1 VFSVCGIIGALL
13 SNGQVAPLIRQ
24 SLKRLEYRGYD
35 SSGIATVEA
44 GRIYVKKDKGKI
56 DDIHRRLNFDALPG
70 LIGIGH
76 TRWATH
82 GPPSRSNAHPHI
94 DCQSRIAVV
103 HNGIIENYQ
112 ELRESLVDQGHH
124 FLSETDTEVIP
135 HLIEEAM
142 STTKELDQAVASVLP
157 KMEGSYAIAV
167 LDTSGNSL
175 VCARKESPL
184 LLGLGENGFFCASDV
199 PAFLP
204 MTRQVIVLEDGEVA
218 CLTSQG
224 VAIYKLQSKG
234 TLLKLP
240 PKPPTTVQW
249 TLDMAEKG
257 GYPHFMLKE
266 IHEQPRAL
274 RDTLRIRKEELENF
288 AEILNSHRTIC
299 ALAAG
304 TSYHATLAS
313 RYMFSQISGRF
324 MHSVVASEG
333 PEIIGTS
340 LGDDAVILA
349 VSQSGE
355 TIDTIHAIKGLKQ
368 QGCTVLAITNTVD
381 SSITRLADS
390 VIYTQAGP
398 EIGVAATKTFVT
410 QLACLASLS
419 ICLGEVTG
427 KQQHGE
433 AHHLFEELYQFPR
446 LLQSIIRNQE
456 SLVKETAQLYVAKP
470 SFFFLGRGIS
480 RATAM
485 EGALK
490 IKELAYVHAEGYP
503 AGESKHGP
511 IALIEEGFPV
521 VFVAPNDTTRRYI
534 LGNVME
540 MKSRLA
546 QIITLCSRDDT
557 RLAELSDRVIQMPP
571 NLPNPFSPIGYVVPL
586 QFLAYYAAIQRGYN
600 PDQPRN
606 LAKAVTVL

>member
-1 VFSVCGIIGALL
+1 MCGIIGAVLIR
-13 SNGQVAPLIRQ
+13 GQVAPLIRQ

-35 SSGIATVEA
+35 SSGIATVEE
-44 GRIYVKKDKGKI
+44 GRIYIKKDKGKI
-56 DDIHRRLNFDALPG
+56 DDIHRRLNFDLLPG
-70 LIGIGH
+70 VIGIGH

-94 DCQSRIAVV
+94 DCNNRIAVV

-112 ELRESLVDQGHH
+112 ELRESLVDRGHS

-135 HLIEEAM
+135 HLIEEALQ
-142 STTKELDQAVASVLP
+142 TTKGLDQAVGKILP
-157 KMEGSYAIAV
+157 KIEGSYAIAV
-167 LDTSGNSL
+167 LDTSGTSL

-184 LLGLGENGFFCASDV
+184 LLGLSNDGFYCASDV

-204 MTRQVIVLEDGEVA
+204 MTRQIIVLEDEEIA
-218 CLTSQG
+218 CLTTQG
-224 VAIYKLQSKG
+224 ATLYQLSPKGKLF
-234 TLLKLP
+234 KLP
-240 PKPPTTVQW
+240 PKSPTTVQW

-266 IHEQPRAL
+266 IHEQPRVL
-274 RDTLRIRKEELENF
+274 RDTLRIKKAELQKF
-288 AEILNSHRTIC
+288 AEVMNNHQTIC
-299 ALAAG
+299 TVAAG

-313 RYMFSQISGRF
+313 RYMFSQIAGRF
-324 MHSVVASEG
+324 LHSVVASES
-333 PEIIGTS
+333 PEIIDTS
-340 LGDDAVILA
+340 LGDEAVIIA

-355 TIDTIHAIKGLKQ
+355 TIDTIHAIKDLKR
-368 QGCTVLAITNTVD
+368 QGCTILVITNTID

-390 VIYTQAGP
+390 VLYTQAGP

-419 ICLGEVTG
+419 ICVGEITG
-427 KQQHGE
+427 KQTHEE
-433 AHHLFEELYQFPR
+433 ARHLLEELNQFPE

-456 SLVKETAQLYVAKP
+456 SIVKETAQHYVAKP

-511 IALIEEGFPV
+511 IALVEEGFPV
-521 VFVAPNDTTRRYI
+521 VFVAPNDRTRRFI

-546 QIITLCSRDDT
+546 QIITLCSGDDE
-557 RLAELSDRVIQMPP
+557 RLAELSDSVIQMPS
-571 NLPNPFSPIGYVVPL
+571 NLSNAFSPIGYVVPL

>member
-1 VFSVCGIIGALL
+1 MCGIIGAVLVQGL
-13 SNGQVAPLIRQ
+13 VAPLIRQ

-35 SSGIATVEA
+35 SSGIATVNA
-44 GRIYVKKDKGKI
+44 GRIYIKKDKGKI

-70 LIGIGH
+70 VIGIGH

-82 GPPSRSNAHPHI
+82 GPPSRQNAHPHI
-94 DCQSRIAVV
+94 DCSNRIAVV

-112 ELRESLVDQGHH
+112 ELRESLVDRGHIL
-124 FLSETDTEVIP
+124 LSETDTEVLP
-135 HLIEEAM
+135 HLIEE
-142 STTKELDQAVASVLP
+142 SLQTTKELVQAVAKILP
-157 KMEGSYAIAV
+157 QIEGSYAIAV
-167 LDTSGNSL
+167 LDTSGTAL

-184 LLGLGENGFFCASDV
+184 LLGLGTTGFYCASDV

-204 MTRQVIVLEDGEVA
+204 MTRKTLVLEDGEIA
-218 CLTSQG
+218 CLTAQG
-224 VAIYKLQSKG
+224 AVLYR
-234 TLLKLP
+234 LLSTGGLAQLP
-240 PKPPTTVQW
+240 PRQPTTVQW

-274 RDTLRIRKEELENF
+274 LDTLRIRKEKLQKF
-288 AEILNSHRTIC
+288 AEEINKHQTVC
-299 ALAAG
+299 AVAAG

-313 RYMFSQISGRF
+313 RYMFSQIAGRF
-324 MHSVVASEG
+324 MHSVVASES
-333 PEIIGTS
+333 PEIIDTS
-340 LGDDAVILA
+340 LGNDAVIIA

-355 TIDTIHAIKGLKQ
+355 TIDTLHALKGLKR
-368 QGCTVLAITNTVD
+368 QGCTILAITNTVD
-381 SSITRLADS
+381 SSITRLADD
-390 VIYTQAGP
+390 VLYTQAGP

-419 ICLGEVTG
+419 IHLGEITG
-427 KQQHGE
+427 KQKHRE
-433 AHHLFEELYQFPR
+433 ASELFLKLNKIPD
-446 LLQSIIRNQE
+446 LLQSIIRNRE
-456 SLVKETAQLYVAKP
+456 SLVKETAQQYVAKP

-511 IALIEEGFPV
+511 IALVEEGFPV
-521 VFVAPNDTTRRYI
+521 VFVAPNDRTRRFI
-534 LGNVME
+534 LGNIME

-546 QIITLCSRDDT
+546 EIITICSSEDE
-557 RLAELSDRVIQMPP
+557 RLIELSDRVVAMPP
-571 NLPNPFSPIGYVVPL
+571 TLSNIFSPIGYVVPL
-586 QFLAYYAAIQRGYN
+586 QFLAYYAAIQRGFS